1 MINFNNGTLRVQDKW
16 LYPNGTIPKVDLPP
30 YTMLIEYL
38 PGVTPWNGSYWPG
51 VQDDRTLLGTVR
63 QISVTPNI
71 WEWHYE
77 NSSWS
82 GCIPKS
88 DIRNEHIYQD
98 LGADINYAGQ
108 MIAIH
113 AANLT
118 GVYDIDYLASHCP
131 WFYYCAEIDTHH
143 VMYMTELFT
152 WDINLTRAPN
162 FDLSNTRYIR
172 DAFWNCRKLIDV
184 PKLNIQDVY
193 YSAIIRPSDA
203 VDYTNLFNNCKS
215 LTQIPILD
223 YTHATNTEAMFEGC
237 TGLTKINHISI
248 PNVITCATMFKDC
261 VNVESGALKLYQELS
276 ALGNQIDRHEECFKN
291 CGINTSTGLAE
302 LQQIP
307 QSWGGLAAG

>member
-1 MINFNNGTLRVQDKW
+1 MINFNNGTLRVQGKW

-38 PGVTPWNGSYWPG
+38 PGVTPWNGSDNQRY
-51 VQDDRTLLGTVR
+51 LLGTAR
-63 QISVTPNI
+63 QVSVTPNI

-82 GCIPKS
+82 GCVPIS
-88 DIRNEHIYQD
+88 LIRDEHVYQD
-98 LGADINYAGQ
+98 IGLDVNYAGQ

-118 GVYDIDYLASHCP
+118 GVYDITHLAHNCP

-143 VMYMTELFT
+143 VMYFDTIFEC
-152 WDINLTRAPN
+152 DINLTRVPN
-162 FDLSNTRYIR
+162 FDLSNARQIGA
-172 DAFWNCRKLIDV
+172 AFVNCRKLVDV

-193 YSAIIRPSDA
+193 YPDIYDPSYA
-203 VDYTNLFNNCKS
+203 VNYVSLFSDCKS

-223 YTHATNTEAMFEGC
+223 YTHATSTVSMFARC
-237 TGLTKINHISI
+237 TGLTKINHIHL
-248 PNVITCATMFKDC
+248 PNVNKCGGMFRDC

-276 ALGNQIDRHEECFKN
+276 ALGNQIDNHEECFKN

>member
-1 MINFNNGTLRVQDKW
+1 MINFNNGTLRVQGHW

-38 PGVTPWNGSYWPG
+38 PGVTPWNGSDNQRY
-51 VQDDRTLLGTVR
+51 LNGTAR
-63 QISVTPNI
+63 QVSVTPNI

-82 GCIPKS
+82 GCVPHS
-88 DIRNEHIYQD
+88 DIRNEHVYQD
-98 LGADINYAGQ
+98 IGINYNYAGQ

-118 GVYDIDYLASHCP
+118 GVYDINQLASYCP
-131 WFYYCAEIDTHH
+131 WFHYCAEIDTHH
-143 VMYMTELFT
+143 VMYFDNLFT
-152 WDINLTRAPN
+152 YDINLTRVPN
-162 FDLSNTRYIR
+162 FDLSNARMFGTV
-172 DAFWNCRKLIDV
+172 FNNCLKLVDV

-193 YSAIIRPSDA
+193 YPLGPTE
-203 VDYTNLFNNCKS
+203 TNYVSLFNNCKS
-215 LTQIPILD
+215 LTQVPNLD
-223 YTHATNTEAMFEGC
+223 YSNATSAWSMFEGC
-237 TGLTKINHISI
+237 TGLTKINHIHL
-248 PNVITCATMFKDC
+248 PNVGACGHLFKDC

-276 ALGNQIDRHEECFKN
+276 TLGMEINDYYDCFKN
-291 CGINTSTGLAE
+291 CGINTPTGLAE

>member
-1 MINFNNGTLRVQDKW
+1 MINFNNGTLRVQGHW

-38 PGVTPWNGSYWPG
+38 PGVTPYNGY
-51 VQDDRTLLGTVR
+51 DDQRWLNGTAR
-63 QISVTPNI
+63 QVSVTPNI

-82 GCIPKS
+82 GKVPKS
-88 DIRNEHIYQD
+88 DIRNEHVYQD
-98 LGADINYAGQ
+98 IGIDVNYAGQ

-118 GVYDIDYLASHCP
+118 GVYDINYLASLCP

-152 WDINLTRAPN
+152 GDLNLTRAPN
-162 FDLSNTRYIR
+162 FDLSNTRYFQ
-172 DAFWNCRKLIDV
+172 DAFWNCRSLVDV

-193 YSAIIRPSDA
+193 YQDMYDPSLS
-203 VDYTNLFNNCKS
+203 VNYTNLFNNCKS

-223 YTHATNTEAMFEGC
+223 YTNATCTNNMFEGC
-237 TGLTKINHISI
+237 TGLTKINHIHL
-248 PNVITCATMFKDC
+248 PNVRTCGLMFKDC
-261 VNVESGALKLYQELS
+261 VNVETGALKLYQELS
-276 ALGNQIDRHEECFKN
+276 TQANPPTRYEECFKN
-291 CGINTSTGLAE
+291 CGINTATGLAE